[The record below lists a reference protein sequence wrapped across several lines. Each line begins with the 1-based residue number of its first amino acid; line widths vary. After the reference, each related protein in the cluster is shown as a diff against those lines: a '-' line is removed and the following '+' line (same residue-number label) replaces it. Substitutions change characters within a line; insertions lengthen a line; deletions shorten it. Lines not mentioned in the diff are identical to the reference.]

1 VVSILIRACL
11 TYITLVVLVLLL
23 CNLPIVSTSSDLDGD
38 VGSLVERASELYS
51 KGIDISIIIEKLNN
65 AIVSYEE
72 GNVNESSRLLGEARG
87 LIENMSTIAYS
98 VYFSNIVFKAIIVVL
113 LATIPVLVYTLLP
126 RFYLYLWY
134 RSRKKWIVLR

>member
-1 VVSILIRACL
+1 MVSILIRACL

-23 CNLPIVSTSSDLDGD
+23 CNLLIVSTSSDLDGD

-113 LATIPVLVYTLLP
+113 LATIPVLVYILLP

-134 RSRKKWIVLR
+134 KSRKKWIVLR

>member
-1 VVSILIRACL
+1 VSILIRACL

-23 CNLPIVSTSSDLDGD
+23 CNLLIVSTSSDLDGD

-113 LATIPVLVYTLLP
+113 LATIPVLVYILLP

-134 RSRKKWIVLR
+134 KSRKKWIVLR